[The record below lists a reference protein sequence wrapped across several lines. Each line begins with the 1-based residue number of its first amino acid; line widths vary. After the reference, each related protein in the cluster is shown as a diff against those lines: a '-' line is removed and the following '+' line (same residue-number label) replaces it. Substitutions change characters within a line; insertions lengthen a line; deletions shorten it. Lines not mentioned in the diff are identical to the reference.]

1 MPPQGTV
8 EVDLRRGSTQ
18 DLLEKLE
25 RTTGMRFNVRRARVT
40 SRRSQWVLEVAAP
53 DRRESRS
60 AAL

>member
-1 MPPQGTV
+1 MPPQGTL
-8 EVDLRRGSTQ
+8 EIDLRRGSAQ

-53 DRRESRS
+53 DRKPTSS
-60 AAL
+60 VAV